1 MSNFLQT
8 EIYDIRII
16 SQKTFHAGFIEKG
29 GLGDEKCSKFQMR
42 LERFLPRLRSNKER
56 PEKL

>member
-16 SQKTFHAGFIEKG
+16 SHKTFHAGFIERG
-29 GLGDEKCSKFQMR
+29 AFGDEKCSKFRMR
-42 LERFLPRLRSNKER
+42 LEKFLPRLKSNAER